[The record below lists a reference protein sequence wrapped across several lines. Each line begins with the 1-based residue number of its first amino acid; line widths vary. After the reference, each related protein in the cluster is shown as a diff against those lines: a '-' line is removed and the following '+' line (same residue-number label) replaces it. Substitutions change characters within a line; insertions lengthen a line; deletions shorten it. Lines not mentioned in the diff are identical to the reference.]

1 MSEKGLWAATSRTD
15 VLFSIVQV
23 ALKGSLACLGW
34 YTALTLPPLFTEA
47 GALTLPPTPLSPLIF
62 GLFALCTALDAFWH
76 RRGLWSEA
84 IHHGVVTIGLVWTF
98 QAGGLAHVFTCLNG
112 VQETVGPI
120 YQAIKLTRNSPS
132 LLRLAVAT
140 NVLVRAPYWLIMMGL
155 LARQA
160 VAAHGGRDPDRLFR
174 PALSAFLFAGYATG
188 LGLDFVW
195 TSKMVRRLRR
205 EAKRG

>member
-1 MSEKGLWAATSRTD
+1 MSEKALWAATSRTD
-15 VLFSIVQV
+15 VLFSVFQV
-23 ALKGSLACLGW
+23 VLKGSLAVLGW

-120 YQAIKLTRNSPS
+120 YQAIKLTRNSAP
-132 LLRLAVAT
+132 LLRRRKRSRLNCA
-140 NVLVRAPYWLIMMGL
+140 RAS
-155 LARQA
+155 
-160 VAAHGGRDPDRLFR
+160 GRI
-174 PALSAFLFAGYATG
+174 
-188 LGLDFVW
+188 
-195 TSKMVRRLRR
+195 LRR
-205 EAKRG
+205 